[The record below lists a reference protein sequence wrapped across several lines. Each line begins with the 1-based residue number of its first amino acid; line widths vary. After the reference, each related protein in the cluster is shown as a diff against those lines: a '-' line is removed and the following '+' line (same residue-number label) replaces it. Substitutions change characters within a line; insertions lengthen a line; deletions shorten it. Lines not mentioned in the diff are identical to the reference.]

1 MVFLNLGTAEPGHFE
16 RSSQKY
22 PGFERA
28 TCRVRKSRTAA
39 VVTWFL
45 GGRSRSHVAT
55 PMGELA
61 ANGRARG
68 KACPR
73 PLWPPRSERKRGL
86 RSQRATE
93 EDAQELRFSPTLRS
107 LFLCDESR
115 RVASYCIPRLGLF
128 VLSTHCVTTVLN
140 KPTS

>member
-45 GGRSRSHVAT
+45 GGRSRSHV
-55 PMGELA
+55 GELA
-61 ANGRARG
+61 ASQWASSRQGVPEA
-68 KACPR
+68 
-73 PLWPPRSERKRGL
+73 PLAP
-86 RSQRATE
+86 E
-93 EDAQELRFSPTLRS
+93 E
-107 LFLCDESR
+107 
-115 RVASYCIPRLGLF
+115 
-128 VLSTHCVTTVLN
+128 
-140 KPTS
+140 

>member
-1 MVFLNLGTAEPGHFE
+1 MVFLNLGTAEPGHFK

-22 PGFERA
+22 PDFERA

-61 ANGRARG
+61 ARRARG
-68 KACPR
+68 PF
-73 PLWPPRSERKRGL
+73 GL
-86 RSQRATE
+86 RGVSASEACAHNAQQRK
-93 EDAQELRFSPTLRS
+93 TLKS
-107 LFLCDESR
+107 FVFLPPSAPFFPFDESR